1 MAFCHKCGN
10 ELTAEHVFC
19 PYCGT
24 KALDLSRP
32 AAQPSSTPPQTP
44 AAPAPASQPQ
54 NNTAAVPAKPITPT
68 PQQTQTEPKPLDDL
82 WGTAKQTQTVV
93 KTTPTK
99 KLNKVNVQGGRYVG
113 KKWFIKLAYKTYT
126 TDVEFFDER
135 VVLSQG
141 TGFASVGHQT
151 PTAIDYASIYSV
163 DAAKK
168 FSIPN
173 IIFAIVAAFMGL
185 AMSQQSAGVM
195 FGAFAVAAV
204 VFFIGKT
211 AMVTIKHSGGEYL
224 VPTEFMS
231 DAQQLRDKINM
242 AKNQARG

>member
-32 AAQPSSTPPQTP
+32 AAQPSSTPTQTP
-44 AAPAPASQPQ
+44 VAPAPVSQAQ
-54 NNTAAVPAKPITPT
+54 NSTAAAPVNQSTPT
-68 PQQTQTEPKPLDDL
+68 PQQTQATPKPLDDL
-82 WGTAKQTQTVV
+82 WKTAEQTQTTV
-93 KTTPTK
+93 KTTPIK
-99 KLNKVNVQGGRYVG
+99 KPNKVNVQGGRYVG
-113 KKWFIKLAYKTYT
+113 KKWFLKFAYKAYT

-141 TGFASVGHQT
+141 TGFASVGYQT

-173 IIFAIVAAFMGL
+173 VIFAIIVAVLGV
-185 AMSQQSAGVM
+185 AMSQKSSGVL